1 MMIYTGYN
9 GMFTLLTS
17 ESNEKT
23 QNIKV
28 NIKIAIS
35 HAICVTIVI

>member
-1 MMIYTGYN
+1 MMMYTGYN
-9 GMFTLLTS
+9 SSFTQLTS
-17 ESNEKT
+17 ERNEKT